1 MPLGNIKFTDKD
13 VAYFER
19 IEAQINR
26 QLTIEQRAW
35 YIATRDA
42 DFSGSEEKMWQ
53 EYPSTPEE
61 AFQKS
66 TEGCYYTEQLTKA
79 RKENRIST
87 VPMLKVC
94 QSIRFGILAQAM
106 VRQFGFTKGL
116 AKKIG
121 LYDFTKHGRALFVFC
136 ALYAKPWLC
145 VG

>member
-35 YIATRDA
+35 YVATREA

-61 AFQKS
+61 AFQQS

-79 RKENRIST
+79 RKDGRIATVPLVEGVPVNTFWDIGSSDGTAIWFHQRIGQENRF
-87 VPMLKVC
+87 
-94 QSIRFGILAQAM
+94 IRFCEAWGEPYSYF
-106 VRQFGFTKGL
+106 VRYIQSLG
-116 AKKIG
+116 
-121 LYDFTKHGRALFVFC
+121 
-136 ALYAKPWLC
+136 
-145 VG
+145 